1 MREMIR
7 DFAVNTQ
14 FRRDIFVR
22 GARHLDATALDGG
35 YRELRVALRR
45 PLADCAFE
53 ARLPVGTVNLDRSV
67 CEPILAELAKG
78 PRSVAELAALPG
90 LAKVAPSTC
99 VDSVNLL
106 LCLRYLVALQPCEMT
121 ALACERTQAINQAMM
136 TRAVAGRYVAAL
148 ASPLIGSGIEVDR
161 GDVLFLAARAA
172 GASLPEFAW
181 AALQRARVCLTHEGK
196 TLEGDAANLQELQR
210 RAGEFEQSRLPLYRT
225 LGIA

>member
-1 MREMIR
+1 
-7 DFAVNTQ
+7 
-14 FRRDIFVR
+14 
-22 GARHLDATALDGG
+22 
-35 YRELRVALRR
+35 
-45 PLADCAFE
+45 
-53 ARLPVGTVNLDRSV
+53 
-67 CEPILAELAKG
+67 
-78 PRSVAELAALPG
+78 
-90 LAKVAPSTC
+90 
-99 VDSVNLL
+99 
-106 LCLRYLVALQPCEMT
+106 
-121 ALACERTQAINQAMM
+121 M